1 MFEKIILFSIRQK
14 LIIIVLVLGLITWGL
29 ISLRSLPLD
38 AIPDVTNNQVNVV
51 TIAPNL
57 APLEMEQFVTYPVE
71 LAMQN
76 IAGLENVRSVSQFGL
91 SIITL
96 EFKDNI
102 DVYWARNQVNE
113 RLLRVKEEIPKGFGS
128 PELLPLTT
136 GLGEIFQYTLQPTDP
151 HDTTWTLMRL
161 RELQDWTIKRQLLG
175 TEGVAEVSSFGGYL
189 KQFQIQVDPQRLKS
203 LGVTLHDVFKAAE
216 QGNQNTGATYLEKNN
231 NIYFIRGVGLAS
243 SIADLENIFIHRQG
257 GVNVA
262 IRDVATVTEGVA
274 LRFGALVQ
282 NENEACGG
290 IVMMLRGENSRQVVL
305 NVKERLAKIEKTLP
319 KGIKI
324 VPFLDRELLIDRTIA
339 TVSKNLLEGGLI
351 VIFVL
356 VLLLGHLRA
365 GLIVASVIP
374 LAMLFA
380 VGMMVA
386 FGVSGNLMSLG
397 AIDFGLLVDGAVIVV
412 ENAIFR
418 LHHAYPKIGTQK
430 HFWEDLNEKETTIFR
445 AAHEILQSAI
455 FGSIIIMIVYV
466 PLLLLQGIEGKMFKP
481 MALTVIFALMGAF
494 ILSLTYVPMMSALF
508 LKAPKKGEATHKT
521 FADRLILRL
530 KKIYFPLIKKSL
542 QFKKTILIA
551 TLAIFFVAFGIFQR
565 MGGEFIPQLDEGD
578 FVVEVRMMSGTSLT
592 QMIETSKTIGKL
604 LLKEFPHEIQ
614 LVTPKIGTA
623 EIPSDPMSVEEMD
636 VVLTMKSRDVWQ
648 RVKTREQFE
657 NELDKVL
664 AKITGVFVGIQQ
676 PIAMRFNEL
685 MTGAKT
691 DVIVKVLGND
701 LDELAKI
708 GNRIVQ
714 QISNIDGA
722 QDIGVAKAEG
732 MAQLNVHFRR
742 DKMLH
747 YGFTVDELS
756 NTLRM
761 AMAGEKA
768 GVLFDEN
775 KRFDIVVKLK
785 KPDNQHI
792 NDIENLLVT
801 NTEGVQIPM
810 RELADIRLEKGP
822 MAVLR
827 EGGERCI
834 NVNLNVRGRDVAS
847 VVKDIQQRIEE
858 KIKLSEGY
866 RISYGGQFENLEN
879 AQKRLAM
886 VVPAA
891 LILILLLLYFTFGN
905 IREAI
910 LIFTAIPL
918 AAVGGVL
925 TLALRGMPFSISAG
939 VGFIA
944 LFGVAVLN
952 GMVLIGR
959 FQQLENEGWHNI
971 SQRILRGVLD
981 RFRPVAM
988 TALVA
993 SFGFLPMA
1001 IATGA
1006 GAEVQKPL
1014 ATVVIGGLV
1023 SSTLLTLIVLPILY
1037 AVFNKIFVKR

>member
-14 LIIIVLVLGLITWGL
+14 LIIMVLVLGLVTWGVL
-29 ISLRSLPLD
+29 SLSRLPLD

-57 APLEMEQFVTYPVE
+57 APLEMEQFVTYPIE

-76 IAGLENVRSVSQFGL
+76 IAGLDNVRSVSQFGL

-96 EFKDNI
+96 EFKEKV

-113 RLLRVKEEIPKGFGS
+113 RLLRVKEDIPKGFGS

-151 HDTTWTLMRL
+151 NDTTWTLMRL

-175 TEGVAEVSSFGGYL
+175 TEGVAEVSSFGGHL

-203 LGVTLHDVFKAAE
+203 LGVTLEAVFKATE
-216 QGNQNTGATYLEKNN
+216 QGNENTGATYLEKNN
-231 NIYFIRGVGLAS
+231 NIYFIRGVGLATS
-243 SIADLENIFIHRQG
+243 KSDLEHIFIHRQG
-257 GVNVA
+257 GVSVA
-262 IRDVATVTEGVA
+262 VRDVATVTEGVA

-282 NENEACGG
+282 NEKEACGG

-319 KGIKI
+319 KGVKI
-324 VPFLDRELLIDRTIA
+324 VPFLDRESLIDRTIA
-339 TVSKNLLEGGLI
+339 TVFKNLLEGGLI

-374 LAMLFA
+374 LSMLFA

-397 AIDFGLLVDGAVIVV
+397 AIDFGLLIDGAVIIV
-412 ENAIFR
+412 ENIIFR
-418 LHHAYPKIGTQK
+418 LHNPYHLSTHEKK
-430 HFWEDLNEKETTIFR
+430 LNLNFLNATVFK
-445 AAHEILQSAI
+445 ASNEIRQSAM
-455 FGSIIIMIVYV
+455 FGEIIIMIVYI

-508 LKAPKKGEATHKT
+508 LKAPKQGEKEHPT
-521 FADRLILRL
+521 FADRLMLRL

-542 QFKKTILIA
+542 QFKKIILSITLFFFLIA
-551 TLAIFFVAFGIFQR
+551 FVIFQR

-604 LLKEFPHEIQ
+604 LLKEFPNEIQ

-623 EIPSDPMSVEEMD
+623 EIPNDPMSVEEMD
-636 VVLTMKSRDVWQ
+636 VVLTMKPRENWQ

-657 NELDKVL
+657 NELDTVL
-664 AKITGVFVGIQQ
+664 SKITGVFVGIQQ

-691 DVIVKVLGND
+691 DVIVKVSGND

-708 GNRIVQ
+708 GNRIVN
-714 QISNIDGA
+714 QISDIAGA

-732 MAQLNVHFRR
+732 MPQLNIHFRR
-742 DKMLH
+742 DAMLR
-747 YGFTVDELS
+747 YGFTIAEVS
-756 NTLRM
+756 RVLRM

-785 KPDNQHI
+785 KAENQNI
-792 NDIENLLVT
+792 GDLENILVS

-810 RELADIRLEKGP
+810 RELADIRLEMGP

-827 EGGERCI
+827 ESGERCI
-834 NVNLNVRGRDVAS
+834 NVNLNVRGRDMAS
-847 VVKDIQQRIEE
+847 VVAAIQQRIEE
-858 KIKLSEGY
+858 KIKLPEGY

-905 IREAI
+905 IREAL

-918 AAVGGVL
+918 AAIGGVV
-925 TLALRGMPFSISAG
+925 ALWLRNMPFSISAG

-959 FQQLENEGWHNI
+959 FQQLEREGWRDI
-971 SQRILRGVLD
+971 SRRILRGVLD

-1014 ATVVIGGLV
+1014 ATVVIGGLI

-1037 AVFNKIFVKR
+1037 AIFNKIFVKK